1 MFPTTTH
8 SNGRRG
14 SQSISSASPCN
25 GSSKISTGWQCNP
38 AWTPLK
44 PSSLCWVAGRS
55 QSSPQRDRHEE
66 HQASRSAA
74 AGCHTYLLTRWGN
87 SFFCL
92 SLLFIFWKILLLWT
106 RWVSRKGSFN
116 SLLSTPILLW
126 SLWVDQFGKKEICLL
141 QLMPSKVMILEDTI
155 CLVKWYFTE
164 FLIFKF
170 QILSCVS
177 RCRVRLC
184 SHTIL
189 LPSNCA

>member
-14 SQSISSASPCN
+14 SQSISSASPSK
-25 GSSKISTGWQCNP
+25 GSSKISTWWQCDP
-38 AWTPLK
+38 AGTPLK
-44 PSSLCWVAGRS
+44 PSSLRWVVGRS
-55 QSSPQRDRHEE
+55 QSSPQWDRHEE

-87 SFFCL
+87 SFYCLCFLFLFCFFL
-92 SLLFIFWKILLLWT
+92 KILLLWT
-106 RWVSRKGSFN
+106 RWVSRKGSFK
-116 SLLSTPILLW
+116 SLLFTPIVFW
-126 SLWVDQFGKKEICLL
+126 SLWVDQLGKKEICLL

-170 QILSCVS
+170 QFFFLVW
-177 RCRVRLC
+177 VDVV
-184 SHTIL
+184 
-189 LPSNCA
+189 